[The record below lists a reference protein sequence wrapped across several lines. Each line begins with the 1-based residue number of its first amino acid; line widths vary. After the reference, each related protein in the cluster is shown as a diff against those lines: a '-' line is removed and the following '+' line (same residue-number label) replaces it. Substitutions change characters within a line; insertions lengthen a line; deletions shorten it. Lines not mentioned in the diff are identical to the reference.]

1 VSINDGTERGSRQL
15 RHREAAPGP
24 RRKLSQR
31 VMLALRIL
39 IPLVILGYLLSVV
52 PLRDTLASLK
62 AIPPWAFGAGLAIGL
77 SGILVAGWR
86 WQLLFAACGIRE
98 RPSVLT
104 LFRLHL
110 VAMFYNSFL
119 PGGVGGEVV
128 RGVAIRQVMGSRG
141 LPGALAI
148 VLLERTLGAAGLMF
162 LVASTFALFPLG
174 DFGNVVLWSG
184 IGLCVAALAV
194 ACIVNG
200 ARIAGFLP
208 APLAKVAAGLP
219 TIEAHKPFAAALAL
233 SVVTQSAFIFLGHV
247 LLSSITSVR
256 FTTSMVV
263 MPLIGASGYFPLTVG
278 GAGIREYAFVKL
290 YGVVGVAEHDALA
303 ASLACAAIIYTV
315 AGIGGI
321 VHALSPLTIER
332 PSGLS

>member
-1 VSINDGTERGSRQL
+1 VGTDEEGVI
-15 RHREAAPGP
+15 ETAPGA
-24 RRKLSQR
+24 RRKLLQR
-31 VMLALRIL
+31 LILMLRIL

-52 PLRDTLASLK
+52 PLRNTLASLK
-62 AIPPWAFGAGLAIGL
+62 AIPPWAFGAALAIGL
-77 SGILVAGWR
+77 SGILIAGWR

-104 LFRLHL
+104 LFGLHL
-110 VAMFYNSFL
+110 VALFYNSFL
-119 PGGVGGEVV
+119 PGGVAGDVV
-128 RGVAIRQVMGSRG
+128 RGVATRQVMGSRG

-148 VLLERTLGAAGLMF
+148 VLLERTLGAAGLML
-162 LVASTFALFPLG
+162 LVAGTFALFPLG
-174 DFGNVVLWSG
+174 DFGNVMLWSG

-194 ACIVNG
+194 ACIANG
-200 ARIAGFLP
+200 ARITRVLP
-208 APLAKVAAGLP
+208 APLAKVTARLP

-247 LLSSITSVR
+247 LLSSITRVR
-256 FTTSMVV
+256 VTDSMVV

-315 AGIGGI
+315 AAIGGI
-321 VHALSPLTIER
+321 VHALSPLTIQR
-332 PSGLS
+332 SSGLS

>member
-1 VSINDGTERGSRQL
+1 M
-15 RHREAAPGP
+15 EAAPGA
-24 RRKLSQR
+24 RHKLLQR

-62 AIPPWAFGAGLAIGL
+62 AIPPWAFGAGLTIAL
-77 SGILVAGWR
+77 SGMLVAGWR
-86 WQLLFAACGIRE
+86 WRLLFAACGIRQ

-119 PGGVGGEVV
+119 PGGVGGDVV
-128 RGVAIRQVMGSRG
+128 RGVAIRQVMGPGG
-141 LPGALAI
+141 LPAALAI
-148 VLLERTLGAAGLMF
+148 VLLERTLGAAGLMI
-162 LVASTFALFPLG
+162 LVATTLALFPLG
-174 DFGNVVLWSG
+174 DFAHVGLWSG
-184 IGLCVAALAV
+184 MGLCVAALAIG
-194 ACIVNG
+194 CTSNG
-200 ARIAGFLP
+200 ARIARFLP
-208 APLAKVAAGLP
+208 APLARVAVRLP
-219 TIEAHKPFAAALAL
+219 AIEAHKPFAAALAL

-256 FTTSMVV
+256 LTDSMVV

-315 AGIGGI
+315 AGFGGI
-321 VHALSPLTIER
+321 VHALGPITIER
-332 PSGLS
+332 SSGLS

>member
-1 VSINDGTERGSRQL
+1 MGGDEESVI
-15 RHREAAPGP
+15 EAAPGA
-24 RRKLSQR
+24 RRKLWR
-31 VMLALRIL
+31 WVMLALRIL
-39 IPLVILGYLLSVV
+39 IPLVILGYLLMVV

-62 AIPPWAFGAGLAIGL
+62 AIPPWAFAAGLAIGL
-77 SGILVAGWR
+77 SGILVSGWR

-104 LFRLHL
+104 LFGLHL
-110 VAMFYNSFL
+110 VALFYNSFL

-128 RGVAIRQVMGSRG
+128 RGVATRHIMGSRG
-141 LPGALAI
+141 LSGALAI
-148 VLLERTLGAAGLMF
+148 VLLERTLGTAGLMI

-184 IGLCVAALAV
+184 IGLCGAALAV
-194 ACIVNG
+194 ACITNG
-200 ARIAGFLP
+200 VRMARFLP
-208 APLAKVAAGLP
+208 APLAKVVAGLP

-233 SVVTQSAFIFLGHV
+233 SVVTQSAVIFLGHV

-256 FTTSMVV
+256 FTDSMVV

-303 ASLACAAIIYTV
+303 ASLAYAAIIYTA

-332 PSGLS
+332 SSGLS